1 MRHAGRRDAVNYIA
15 QNAVVICLCAL
26 LLAAPLAAAQLD
38 GLEVDDLRIVAS
50 TDVYGLPT
58 QTAVGYLTNR
68 SRVAFTNIVLY
79 AEAYDAGGALIG
91 EGIGYLVKACGE
103 ALLPT
108 FALQPG
114 MSEPFAIFLER
125 FGEGEID
132 RVEIVPQATAV
143 TPDPALQRPAAPAG
157 VTEVT
162 AREVVAVEWI
172 DAQTLRYSGGCWRD
186 VFTNRPWFTYDL
198 STRAI
203 IAEPHPRAGEVTPQ
217 MLRALRLEDPAIF
230 NRSFFAFAPNERRAV
245 YQEAL
250 NTLVTAEPNGSFRRI
265 LFDQLYNIS
274 LQGINFLRPSGGVF
288 LAYYHGGY
296 GDTVLYGTAT
306 VDGQTLSQ
314 HPTASLPSLI
324 VPGAAPNGQRVIIAA
339 EVDGVTGYYLRA
351 TNTDFSELL
360 FEGEAPGNN
369 WPAPIYDVP
378 ETGDPRVYVA
388 RLVGGAPTLQCF
400 NRVSRQLHDLTPL
413 PLRLETDDRAW
424 MWFSPQANQIALA
437 ANGVFGGLW
446 LIDLA
451 ALPACD

>member
-1 MRHAGRRDAVNYIA
+1 MNHTGLSAVA
-15 QNAVVICLCAL
+15 ACLLAL
-26 LLAAPLAAAQLD
+26 LLAALPAAAQVD
-38 GLEVDDLRIVAS
+38 GLQADELQVIAS

-68 SRVAFTNIVLY
+68 SRAAFASIVLY
-79 AEAYDAGGALIG
+79 AEVYDAGGALIG
-91 EGIGYLVKACGE
+91 EGFGYLVKACGE

-114 MSEPFAIFLER
+114 MSEPFAVPLEL

-132 RVEIVPQATAV
+132 RVAIIPQAVALA
-143 TPDPALQRPAAPAG
+143 PDPTLQRPTAPDG

-186 VFTNRPWFTYDL
+186 VFTKRPWFTYDL
-198 STRAI
+198 NTRAVT
-203 IAEPHPRAGEVTPQ
+203 ARPHPRAGEVTAET
-217 MLRALRLEDPAIF
+217 LRALRLDDPAIF
-230 NRSFFAFAPNERRAV
+230 NRSFFSFAPNERRAV
-245 YQEAL
+245 YQETL
-250 NTLVTAEPNGSFRRI
+250 NTLATAEPNGSFRRV

-288 LAYYHGGY
+288 VAYYHGGY
-296 GDTVLYGTAT
+296 GDSVLYGTAT
-306 VDGQTLSQ
+306 VDGQALSQ
-314 HPTASLPSLI
+314 HPALSLPSLI

-339 EVDGVTGYYLRA
+339 AVDGVTGYYLRA
-351 TNTDFSELL
+351 TNTNFSELL

-378 ETGDPRVYVA
+378 DTGDPRVYVA
-388 RLVGGAPTLQCF
+388 RLVDGAPSLQCF
-400 NRVSRQLHDLTPL
+400 NRVSRHLHDLTPL

-451 ALPACD
+451 ALPACN